1 MIISKENQISLV
13 ILTSILF
20 IGIGPGKTNYPFS
33 AIFIL
38 IFIFIDFLKN
48 RNLKFKIEKIFF
60 VPLIL
65 LLLTYILGPLLNINI
80 INFTYYIDR
89 LIMCF
94 VFFIYGI
101 YLNRI
106 SLKLLI
112 SSSIKSC
119 LIIFPFYILESILII
134 TNQGL
139 LKNIRSF
146 LGLRTIYVKNLLT
159 PILGNHEPSQMVI
172 TTLFILFTVL
182 VLKNY
187 FRLENNLS
195 KTKNLILNI
204 LFLLSLFYFSGSYF
218 STILVSLLAIFFTLL
233 IRFLKNKKLLIINS
247 LKINYIIFLFIL
259 TISLL
264 LSGIGYLSNKIQIV
278 QTGDI
283 STITRSYQ
291 IFRAVSDLKM
301 TNGLGTGPG
310 TYETVTKES
319 NMAILND
326 YSFLKNYSYYTN
338 GLLEKEYLKNKKIPF
353 YSIVG
358 KITSELGIL
367 GFALISFPFLYTIY
381 LYFREIIFNK
391 FITFDLIQIYFFSIG
406 SYLVMIAGGLRGS
419 IIQWLILIIS
429 LKLLDYKQKLLL
441 KYKE

>member
-233 IRFLKNKKLLIINS
+233 IRFLKTKKLLIINS

-429 LKLLDYKQKLLL
+429 LKLLDYKKKLLL

>member
-195 KTKNLILNI
+195 KTKNLIFQGVI
-204 LFLLSLFYFSGSYF
+204 FLLF
-218 STILVSLLAIFFTLL
+218 
-233 IRFLKNKKLLIINS
+233 
-247 LKINYIIFLFIL
+247 
-259 TISLL
+259 
-264 LSGIGYLSNKIQIV
+264 
-278 QTGDI
+278 
-283 STITRSYQ
+283 
-291 IFRAVSDLKM
+291 
-301 TNGLGTGPG
+301 
-310 TYETVTKES
+310 
-319 NMAILND
+319 
-326 YSFLKNYSYYTN
+326 
-338 GLLEKEYLKNKKIPF
+338 
-353 YSIVG
+353 
-358 KITSELGIL
+358 
-367 GFALISFPFLYTIY
+367 
-381 LYFREIIFNK
+381 
-391 FITFDLIQIYFFSIG
+391 
-406 SYLVMIAGGLRGS
+406 
-419 IIQWLILIIS
+419 
-429 LKLLDYKQKLLL
+429 
-441 KYKE
+441 

>member
-1 MIISKENQISLV
+1 M
-13 ILTSILF
+13 
-20 IGIGPGKTNYPFS
+20 
-33 AIFIL
+33 
-38 IFIFIDFLKN
+38 
-48 RNLKFKIEKIFF
+48 
-60 VPLIL
+60 
-65 LLLTYILGPLLNINI
+65 
-80 INFTYYIDR
+80 
-89 LIMCF
+89 
-94 VFFIYGI
+94 
-101 YLNRI
+101 
-106 SLKLLI
+106 
-112 SSSIKSC
+112 
-119 LIIFPFYILESILII
+119 
-134 TNQGL
+134 
-139 LKNIRSF
+139 
-146 LGLRTIYVKNLLT
+146 
-159 PILGNHEPSQMVI
+159 
-172 TTLFILFTVL
+172 
-182 VLKNY
+182 
-187 FRLENNLS
+187 
-195 KTKNLILNI
+195 
-204 LFLLSLFYFSGSYF
+204 
-218 STILVSLLAIFFTLL
+218 AIFFTLL
-233 IRFLKNKKLLIINS
+233 IRFLKTKKLLIINS

-429 LKLLDYKQKLLL
+429 LKLLDYKKKLLL

>member
-429 LKLLDYKQKLLL
+429 LKLLDYKKKLLL